1 MKTVSGRVLSTKPI
15 SLSKA
20 ASILS
25 NFVSAETGAS
35 QAVRAYLRRTSISF
49 HELSQLHKELKP
61 NRKQRTPKSKTA
73 TGYENPTRSAILSQQ
88 PSQRELTQEM
98 SRGTGSDFGGES
110 EKKKNKK
117 KRSEIENLE
126 ESKGET
132 GIEED
137 GNLGIENE
145 RKKKQKK
152 HRKEKEIS
160 GDEIANSKEEGDVG
174 IENERKKGK
183 KKKEKSKSGSEIGS
197 FEENGDGIGNEEKG
211 TMKKKK
217 KKRKSREI
225 EDGIETNSEDLHSKK
240 KKKRKTEG
248 QS

>member
-1 MKTVSGRVLSTKPI
+1 MKTVTGRVLSTKLI

-35 QAVRAYLRRTSISF
+35 QAVCAYLRRTSISF
-49 HELSQLHKELKP
+49 HELSQLHKEFKP
-61 NRKQRTPKSKTA
+61 NRNPKSKTA
-73 TGYENPTRSAILSQQ
+73 AADENPTRNAIS
-88 PSQRELTQEM
+88 SQREL
-98 SRGTGSDFGGES
+98 SRGTWDDVGGES

-126 ESKGET
+126 GKGET

-137 GNLGIENE
+137 GNLG
-145 RKKKQKK
+145 
-152 HRKEKEIS
+152 KEIY
-160 GDEIANSKEEGDVG
+160 GDEIANSKEDGEVG
-174 IENERKKGK
+174 IENERKKHK
-183 KKKEKSKSGSEIGS
+183 KKLEKSKSGSEIGS
-197 FEENGDGIGNEEKG
+197 FEENEGGIGNEEGMK
-211 TMKKKK
+211 KKKK
-217 KKRKSREI
+217 KKRKSGEI

>member
-1 MKTVSGRVLSTKPI
+1 MKTVTGRVLSTKPI
-15 SLSKA
+15 SISKA

-35 QAVRAYLRRTSISF
+35 QAVCAYLRRTSISF

-61 NRKQRTPKSKTA
+61 NRKQKTPKSKTA
-73 TGYENPTRSAILSQQ
+73 AADENPTRSAIS
-88 PSQRELTQEM
+88 SQRELTQEL
-98 SRGTGSDFGGES
+98 SRGTGDDFGGES

-145 RKKKQKK
+145 RKKTQKK
-152 HRKEKEIS
+152 HRKEKEIV
-160 GDEIANSKEEGDVG
+160 GDEIANSKEDGDVG
-174 IENERKKGK
+174 IENERKKHK

-197 FEENGDGIGNEEKG
+197 FEENGGGIGNEEEG
-211 TMKKKK
+211 MKKK

>member
-1 MKTVSGRVLSTKPI
+1 MKTVTGRVLSTKPI

-35 QAVRAYLRRTSISF
+35 QAVCAYLRRTSISF
-49 HELSQLHKELKP
+49 HELSQFHKELKP
-61 NRKQRTPKSKTA
+61 NRNSKSKTA
-73 TGYENPTRSAILSQQ
+73 AADENPTRSATS
-88 PSQRELTQEM
+88 SQREL
-98 SRGTGSDFGGES
+98 SRGTWDDVGGES

-126 ESKGET
+126 GKGET

-160 GDEIANSKEEGDVG
+160 GGEIANWKEDGDVG
-174 IENERKKGK
+174 IENERKKHK

-197 FEENGDGIGNEEKG
+197 FEENGGGIGNEEG
-211 TMKKKK
+211 MKKK
-217 KKRKSREI
+217 KKRKSGEI